1 MNSNKTMNDRQAEA
15 AHHAGGPL
23 LIAAGAGSGKT
34 HTLTQRLHYLLSA
47 LRVPPARILAITFTN
62 KAAEEM
68 KRRAGA
74 PKELFI
80 GTFHSFGARLLRREA
95 RRLGRS
101 ASFTIF
107 DEDDA
112 GSLLK
117 KIGKNRN
124 LSTETCGPA
133 TLSRLMGKVKNEFIS
148 PEMVAKGMRDLDPD
162 TARACYD
169 DYESALRENNAFDF
183 DDLIEK
189 PVYLFR
195 TYPEVLA
202 LYRHTY
208 DHVLIDEY
216 QDINAAQYELVRCLA
231 EEHGNL
237 SVVGDDAQSIY
248 AFRGADFRNFL
259 NFERDWPNAKI
270 VMLEENYRSTPA
282 ILEAANDVIAHNK
295 NQRKKN
301 LWTKNARGEKIRV
314 YAAENEYA
322 EAEWIV
328 KTAIANARRGS
339 GTTKGTALESC
350 AILYRTNA
358 QSRPIEQALI
368 AAGVPYRIFGGIRF
382 YERKE
387 IKDIVAGMRL
397 AANPLDSVSAERLN
411 KNFSKGKSRL
421 LMSALP
427 TMGNASPAAIID
439 WFVINTNYID
449 YLKNNYKN
457 AEERIENVQGLLAFA
472 RDFPPSAGS
481 GQVNGGL
488 TAFLEQAT
496 LVESHDNSNG
506 KTGINLMSIH
516 MSKGLEFE
524 TVFVAG
530 VGEGT
535 LPHHRAFSARG
546 EMEEE
551 RRLMYVAITRAA
563 KNLYLSFA
571 NIPSRF
577 LYEISGD
584 LVEFVNTKKSAN
596 RQGMPDEEDMWLDYE

>member
-1 MNSNKTMNDRQAEA
+1 MNERQAEA
-15 AHHAGGPL
+15 ARHPGGPL

-34 HTLTQRLHYLLSA
+34 HTLTERLRYLLNG
-47 LRVPPARILAITFTN
+47 LRVLPHRILAITFTN

-68 KRRAGA
+68 KRRANA

-80 GTFHSFGARLLRREA
+80 GTFHSFGARILRAEA

-101 ASFTIF
+101 AGFTIF

-112 GSLLK
+112 ASVLK
-117 KIGKNRN
+117 RIGKNRN
-124 LSTETCGPA
+124 LSKETCGPA
-133 TLSRLMGKVKNEFIS
+133 VLLRIVGKTKNEFVT
-148 PEMVAKGMRDLDPD
+148 PEAAAKGVRDIDPE
-162 TARACYD
+162 TARAVYD
-169 DYESALRENNAFDF
+169 DYEAALKENNAFDF

-189 PVYLFR
+189 PVRLFR
-195 TYPEVLA
+195 EYPATLA
-202 LYRHTY
+202 LYRGKY
-208 DHVLIDEY
+208 DHVLVDEY
-216 QDINAAQYELVRCLA
+216 QDINAAQYELVRMLVG
-231 EEHGNL
+231 EHGNL

-270 VMLEENYRSTPA
+270 VLLEENYRSTPL
-282 ILEAANDVIAHNK
+282 ILEAANDVIGNNK
-295 NQRKKN
+295 AQRKKN
-301 LWTKNARGEKIRV
+301 LWTKNAQGEKISV
-314 YAAENEYA
+314 YAAKDEYA

-328 KTAIANARRGS
+328 KTALT
-339 GTTKGTALESC
+339 GTHKGTPLESC
-350 AILYRTNA
+350 AIIYRTNA

-368 AAGVPYRIFGGIRF
+368 AAGVPYRMFGGIRF

-387 IKDIVAGMRL
+387 IKDIVAGLRL

-421 LMSALP
+421 LIDALP
-427 TMGNASPAAIID
+427 KMGDVAPAEIID
-439 WFVINTNYID
+439 WFVLNTNYMD
-449 YLKNNYKN
+449 YLKNNYRN
-457 AEERIENVQGLLAFA
+457 AEERIENVQGLLVFA
-472 RDFPPSAGS
+472 RNFA
-481 GQVNGGL
+481 QTGL

-496 LVESHDNSNG
+496 LTQSTDNPNG
-506 KTGINLMSIH
+506 KTGVNLMSIH
-516 MSKGLEFE
+516 MSKGLEFD

-530 VGEGT
+530 VSEGI
-535 LPHHRAFSARG
+535 LPHHRALSSGG

-563 KNLYLSFA
+563 KRLHLLFT

-584 LVEFVNTKKSAN
+584 LIEFVNTKASAA
-596 RQGMPDEEDMWLDYE
+596 RKGLPDEEEMWLDYE

>member
-1 MNSNKTMNDRQAEA
+1 MNTSKNMNDRQAEA
-15 AHHAGGPL
+15 AYHKGGPL

-34 HTLTQRLHYLLSA
+34 HTLTQRLHYLLNE
-47 LRVPPARILAITFTN
+47 LKVPPARILAITFTN

-68 KRRAGA
+68 KKRAGA

-80 GTFHSFGARLLRREA
+80 GTFHSFGARLLRAEA

-101 ASFTIF
+101 VGFTIF
-107 DEDDA
+107 DEDDT

-124 LSTETCGPA
+124 LPKETCGPA
-133 TLSRLMGKVKNEFIS
+133 VLSRLMGKVKSEFIA
-148 PEMVAKGMRDLDPD
+148 PEMAAKGTRDLDPD
-162 TARACYD
+162 TARACYE
-169 DYESALRENNAFDF
+169 DYENLLKENNAFDF

-189 PVYLFR
+189 PVQLFR
-195 TYPEVLA
+195 NYPEVLE
-202 LYRHTY
+202 LYRGKY

-216 QDINAAQYELVRCLA
+216 QDINASQYELVRCLA
-231 EEHGNL
+231 GGHGNL

-259 NFERDWPNAKI
+259 NFERDWPAAKI
-270 VMLEENYRSTPA
+270 VMLEENYRSTPL
-282 ILEAANDVIAHNK
+282 ILEAANDVIGHNK
-295 NQRKKN
+295 TQRKKN
-301 LWTKNARGEKIRV
+301 LWTKNAQGEKIQV
-314 YAAENEYA
+314 FAAENEYM

-328 KTAIANARRGS
+328 KTAITNWR
-339 GTTKGTALESC
+339 KGKPLESM
-350 AILYRTNA
+350 AVIYRTNA

-368 AAGVPYRIFGGIRF
+368 SAGVPYRMFGGIRF

-387 IKDIVAGMRL
+387 IKDIVAGLRL
-397 AANPLDSVSAERLN
+397 AANPLDTVSAERLD

-421 LMSALP
+421 LIDALP
-427 TMGNASPAAIID
+427 KMGSASPSEIID
-439 WFVINTNYID
+439 YFVSNTNYLD

-457 AEERIENVQGLLAFA
+457 SQERIENVQGLLTFA
-472 RDFPPSAGS
+472 RDFAKD
-481 GQVNGGL
+481 GL
-488 TAFLEQAT
+488 AAFLEQAT
-496 LVESHDNSNG
+496 LAQSHDNPSG
-506 KTGINLMSIH
+506 KTGVNLMSIH

-524 TVFVAG
+524 SVFVAG

-535 LPHHRAFSARG
+535 LPHHRALSSGG

-563 KNLYLSFA
+563 KHLHMSFS
-571 NIPSRF
+571 NVPSRF

-584 LVEFVNTKKSAN
+584 LVEFVNNKVSSNRPN
-596 RQGMPDEEDMWLDYE
+596 RQGMPDEEEMWLDYD

>member
-1 MNSNKTMNDRQAEA
+1 MNERQAEA
-15 AHHAGGPL
+15 AHHTGGPL

-34 HTLTQRLHYLLSA
+34 HTLTERLHYLLNG
-47 LRVPPARILAITFTN
+47 LRVPPERILAITFTN

-80 GTFHSFGARLLRREA
+80 GTFHSFGARILRAEA

-101 ASFTIF
+101 AGFTIF

-112 GSLLK
+112 SSLLK
-117 KIGKNRN
+117 RIGKNRN
-124 LSTETCGPA
+124 LPKETCGPA
-133 TLSRLMGKVKNEFIS
+133 VLARIMGKVKSEFIA
-148 PEMVAKGMRDLDPD
+148 PETAAKNTRDIDPE
-162 TARACYD
+162 TARAVYD
-169 DYESALRENNAFDF
+169 DYEAALRENNAFDF

-189 PVYLFR
+189 PVQLFR
-195 TYPEVLA
+195 DHPAVLA
-202 LYRHTY
+202 LYRGKY

-216 QDINAAQYELVRCLA
+216 QDINAAQYELVRMLA
-231 EEHGNL
+231 HEHGNL

-270 VMLEENYRSTPA
+270 VLLEENYRSTPL
-282 ILEAANDVIAHNK
+282 ILEAANDVIGNNK
-295 NQRKKN
+295 TQRKKN
-301 LWTKNARGEKIRV
+301 LWTKNAQGEKISV
-314 YAAENEYA
+314 YAAKDEYA

-328 KTAIANARRGS
+328 KTAIMGARHNG
-339 GTTKGTALESC
+339 GTTKGTPLESC
-350 AILYRTNA
+350 AIIYRTNA

-368 AAGVPYRIFGGIRF
+368 AAGVPYRMFGGIRF

-387 IKDIVAGMRL
+387 IKDIVAGLRL
-397 AANPLDSVSAERLN
+397 AANPLDSVSADRLN
-411 KNFSKGKSRL
+411 KNFSKGKSRML
-421 LMSALP
+421 LSALP
-427 TMGNASPAAIID
+427 AMSTIAPAEIID
-439 WFVINTNYID
+439 YFLTNTNYMD
-449 YLKNNYKN
+449 YLKNNYRN
-457 AEERIENVQGLLAFA
+457 AQERIENVQGLLAFA
-472 RDFPPSAGS
+472 RAFT
-481 GQVNGGL
+481 QTGL
-488 TAFLEQAT
+488 IAFLEQAT
-496 LVESHDNSNG
+496 LAQSHDNPSG

-516 MSKGLEFE
+516 MSKGLEFD

-535 LPHHRAFSARG
+535 LPHHRALGSGG

-563 KNLYLSFA
+563 KNLYMSFA

-584 LVEFVNTKKSAN
+584 LVEFVNTRSTAN
-596 RQGMPDEEDMWLDYE
+596 RQGMPDEEEMWLDYD

>member
-1 MNSNKTMNDRQAEA
+1 MNERQAEA

-34 HTLTQRLHYLLSA
+34 HTLTERLHYLLNG
-47 LRVPPARILAITFTN
+47 LRVPPERILAITFTN

-80 GTFHSFGARLLRREA
+80 GTFHSFGARILRAEARLLRR
-95 RRLGRS
+95 S
-101 ASFTIF
+101 AGFTIF

-112 GSLLK
+112 SSLLK
-117 KIGKNRN
+117 RIGKNRN
-124 LSTETCGPA
+124 LPKETCGPA
-133 TLSRLMGKVKNEFIS
+133 VLARIMVKVKSEFIA
-148 PEMVAKGMRDLDPD
+148 PETAAKNTRDIDPE
-162 TARACYD
+162 TARAVYD
-169 DYESALRENNAFDF
+169 DYEAALRENNAFDF

-189 PVYLFR
+189 PVQLFR
-195 TYPEVLA
+195 DHPAVLA
-202 LYRHTY
+202 LYRGKY

-216 QDINAAQYELVRCLA
+216 QDINAAQYELVRMLA
-231 EEHGNL
+231 GEHGNL

-270 VMLEENYRSTPA
+270 VLLEENYRSTPL
-282 ILEAANDVIAHNK
+282 ILEAANDVIGNNK
-295 NQRKKN
+295 TQRKKN
-301 LWTKNARGEKIRV
+301 LWTKNAQGEKISV
-314 YAAENEYA
+314 YAAKDEYA

-328 KTAIANARRGS
+328 KTAIMGARHNG
-339 GTTKGTALESC
+339 GTTKGTPLESC
-350 AILYRTNA
+350 AIIYRTNA

-368 AAGVPYRIFGGIRF
+368 AAGVPYRMFGGIRF

-387 IKDIVAGMRL
+387 IKDIVAGLRL
-397 AANPLDSVSAERLN
+397 AANPLDSVSADRLN
-411 KNFSKGKSRL
+411 KNFSKGKSRML
-421 LMSALP
+421 LSALP
-427 TMGNASPAAIID
+427 AMSTIAPAEIID
-439 WFVINTNYID
+439 YFLTNTNYMD
-449 YLKNNYKN
+449 YLKNNYRN
-457 AEERIENVQGLLAFA
+457 AQERIENVQGLLAFA
-472 RDFPPSAGS
+472 RAFT
-481 GQVNGGL
+481 QTGL
-488 TAFLEQAT
+488 IAFLEQAT
-496 LVESHDNSNG
+496 LAQSHDNPSG

-516 MSKGLEFE
+516 MSKGLEFD

-535 LPHHRAFSARG
+535 LPHHRALGSGG

-563 KNLYLSFA
+563 KNLYMSFA

-584 LVEFVNTKKSAN
+584 LVEFVNTRSTAN
-596 RQGMPDEEDMWLDYE
+596 RQGMPDEEEMWLDYD

>member
-1 MNSNKTMNDRQAEA
+1 MNPSKKMNERQAEA

-34 HTLTQRLHYLLSA
+34 HTLTRRLHYLLND
-47 LRVPPARILAITFTN
+47 LRVLPNRILAITFTN

-68 KRRAGA
+68 KRRADA

-80 GTFHSFGARLLRREA
+80 GTFHSFGARILRAEA

-101 ASFTIF
+101 TGFTIF

-112 GSLLK
+112 SSLLK
-117 KIGKNRN
+117 RIGKNRN
-124 LSTETCGPA
+124 LPKETCGPA
-133 TLSRLMGKVKNEFIS
+133 VLARITGKIKSEFIA
-148 PEMVAKGMRDLDPD
+148 PEAAAKGIRDMDPE
-162 TARACYD
+162 TARAIYD

-189 PVYLFR
+189 PVRLFR
-195 TYPEVLA
+195 DHPEVLT
-202 LYRHTY
+202 LYRGKY

-216 QDINAAQYELVRCLA
+216 QDINAAQYELVRMLA
-231 EEHGNL
+231 GGHGNL

-270 VMLEENYRSTPA
+270 VMLEENYRSTPL
-282 ILEAANDVIAHNK
+282 ILEAANDIIGNNK
-295 NQRKKN
+295 TQRKKN
-301 LWTKNARGEKIRV
+301 LWTKNAQGEKIQV
-314 YAAENEYA
+314 YAAKDEYA

-328 KTAIANARRGS
+328 KTAIRGTRPKS
-339 GTTKGTALESC
+339 ESTTGTPLESC
-350 AILYRTNA
+350 AIIYRTNA

-368 AAGVPYRIFGGIRF
+368 AAGVPYRMFGGIRF

-387 IKDIVAGMRL
+387 IKDIVAGLRL
-397 AANPLDSVSAERLN
+397 AANPLDSVSANRLD

-421 LMSALP
+421 LLSALP
-427 TMGNASPAAIID
+427 TMGNAAPAEIID
-439 WFVINTNYID
+439 YFVANTNYMD
-449 YLKNNYKN
+449 YLKNNYRN
-457 AEERIENVQGLLAFA
+457 AQERIENVQGLMAFA
-472 RDFPPSAGS
+472 RDFA
-481 GQVNGGL
+481 QTGL

-496 LVESHDNSNG
+496 LAQSHDNPSG

-535 LPHHRAFSARG
+535 LPHHRALGSGG

-551 RRLMYVAITRAA
+551 RRLMYVAVTRAA
-563 KNLYLSFA
+563 KNLRMSFA

-577 LYEISGD
+577 LYEISGN
-584 LVEFVNTKKSAN
+584 LVEFVNTKASGA
-596 RQGMPDEEDMWLDYE
+596 RQGMPDEEEMWLDYD

>member
-1 MNSNKTMNDRQAEA
+1 MNSSKKMNERQAEA
-15 AHHAGGPL
+15 AHHTGGPL

-34 HTLTQRLHYLLSA
+34 HTLTERLHYLLNG
-47 LRVPPARILAITFTN
+47 LRVPPERILAITFTN

-80 GTFHSFGARLLRREA
+80 GTFHSFGARILRAEA

-101 ASFTIF
+101 AGFTIF

-112 GSLLK
+112 SSLLK
-117 KIGKNRN
+117 RIGKNRN
-124 LSTETCGPA
+124 LPKETCGPA
-133 TLSRLMGKVKNEFIS
+133 VLARIMGKVKSEFIA
-148 PEMVAKGMRDLDPD
+148 PETAAKNTRDIDPE
-162 TARACYD
+162 TARAVYD
-169 DYESALRENNAFDF
+169 DYEAALRENNAFDF

-189 PVYLFR
+189 PVQLFR
-195 TYPEVLA
+195 DHPAVLA
-202 LYRHTY
+202 LYRGKY

-216 QDINAAQYELVRCLA
+216 QDINAAQYELVRMLA
-231 EEHGNL
+231 HEHGNL

-270 VMLEENYRSTPA
+270 VLLEENYRSTPL
-282 ILEAANDVIAHNK
+282 ILEAANDVIGNNK
-295 NQRKKN
+295 TQRKKN
-301 LWTKNARGEKIRV
+301 LWTKNAQGEKISV
-314 YAAENEYA
+314 YAAKDEYA

-328 KTAIANARRGS
+328 KTAIMGARHNG
-339 GTTKGTALESC
+339 GTTKGTPLESC
-350 AILYRTNA
+350 AIIYRTNA

-368 AAGVPYRIFGGIRF
+368 AAGVPYRMFGGIRF

-387 IKDIVAGMRL
+387 IKDIVAGLRL
-397 AANPLDSVSAERLN
+397 AANPLDSVSADRLN
-411 KNFSKGKSRL
+411 KNFSKGKSRML
-421 LMSALP
+421 LSALP
-427 TMGNASPAAIID
+427 AMSTIAPAEIID
-439 WFVINTNYID
+439 YFLTNTNYMD
-449 YLKNNYKN
+449 YLKNNYRN
-457 AEERIENVQGLLAFA
+457 AQERIENVQGLLAFA
-472 RDFPPSAGS
+472 RAFT
-481 GQVNGGL
+481 QTGL
-488 TAFLEQAT
+488 IAFLEQAT
-496 LVESHDNSNG
+496 LAQSHDNPSG

-516 MSKGLEFE
+516 MSKGLEFD

-535 LPHHRAFSARG
+535 LPHHRALGSGG

-563 KNLYLSFA
+563 KNLYMSFA

-584 LVEFVNTKKSAN
+584 LVEFVNTRSTAN
-596 RQGMPDEEDMWLDYE
+596 RQGMPDEEEMWLDYD

>member
-1 MNSNKTMNDRQAEA
+1 MNTSKNMNDRQAEA
-15 AHHAGGPL
+15 AYHKGGPL

-34 HTLTQRLHYLLSA
+34 HTLTERLHYLLND
-47 LRVPPARILAITFTN
+47 LKVPSARILAITFTN

-68 KRRAGA
+68 KKRAGA

-80 GTFHSFGARLLRREA
+80 GTFHSFGARLLRAEA

-101 ASFTIF
+101 VGFTIF
-107 DEDDA
+107 DEDDT

-124 LSTETCGPA
+124 LPKETCGPA
-133 TLSRLMGKVKNEFIS
+133 VLSRLMGKVKSEFMS
-148 PEMVAKGMRDLDPD
+148 PELAAKGMRALDPD
-162 TARACYD
+162 TARACYE
-169 DYESALRENNAFDF
+169 DYENLLKENNAFDF

-189 PVYLFR
+189 PVQLFR
-195 TYPEVLA
+195 THKDVLTA
-202 LYRHTY
+202 YQNKY

-231 EEHGNL
+231 GGHGNL

-270 VMLEENYRSTPA
+270 VMLEENYRSTPL
-282 ILEAANDVIAHNK
+282 ILEAANDVISHNK
-295 NQRKKN
+295 TQRKKS
-301 LWTKNARGEKIRV
+301 LWTKNAQGEKIQV

-328 KTAIANARRGS
+328 KSAMS
-339 GTTKGTALESC
+339 GLRKGRSLESM
-350 AILYRTNA
+350 AVIYRTNA

-368 AAGVPYRIFGGIRF
+368 SAGVPYCMCGGIRF

-387 IKDIVAGMRL
+387 IKDIVAGLRL
-397 AANPLDSVSAERLN
+397 AANPSDSVSAERLD

-421 LMSALP
+421 LIDALP
-427 TMGNASPAAIID
+427 KMGSAAPSEIID
-439 WFVINTNYID
+439 YFISNTNYLD

-457 AEERIENVQGLLAFA
+457 SQERIENVQGLLTFA
-472 RDFPPSAGS
+472 RDFAKD
-481 GQVNGGL
+481 GL
-488 TAFLEQAT
+488 ATFLEQAT
-496 LVESHDNSNG
+496 LAQSHDNPSG

-530 VGEGT
+530 VGEGI
-535 LPHHRAFSARG
+535 LPHHRAFSSGG

-563 KNLYLSFA
+563 KNLYMSFA
-571 NIPSRF
+571 NVPSRF
-577 LYEISGD
+577 LYEISGN
-584 LVEFVNTKKSAN
+584 LVEFANTKASAN
-596 RQGMPDEEDMWLDYE
+596 RATRHGMPDEEEMWLDYD

>member
-1 MNSNKTMNDRQAEA
+1 MNERQAEA
-15 AHHAGGPL
+15 AHHTGGPL

-34 HTLTQRLHYLLSA
+34 HTLTERLHYLLNG
-47 LRVPPARILAITFTN
+47 LRVPPERILAITFTN

-80 GTFHSFGARLLRREA
+80 GTFHSFGARILRAEA

-101 ASFTIF
+101 AGFTIF

-112 GSLLK
+112 SSLLK
-117 KIGKNRN
+117 RIGKNRN
-124 LSTETCGPA
+124 LPKETCGPA
-133 TLSRLMGKVKNEFIS
+133 VLARIMGKVKSEFIA
-148 PEMVAKGMRDLDPD
+148 PETAAKNTRDIDPE
-162 TARACYD
+162 TARAVYD
-169 DYESALRENNAFDF
+169 DYEAALRENNAFDF

-189 PVYLFR
+189 PVQLFR
-195 TYPEVLA
+195 DHPAVLA
-202 LYRHTY
+202 LYRGKY

-216 QDINAAQYELVRCLA
+216 QDINAAQYELVRMLA
-231 EEHGNL
+231 HEHGNL

-270 VMLEENYRSTPA
+270 VLLEENYRSTPL
-282 ILEAANDVIAHNK
+282 ILEAANDVIGNNK
-295 NQRKKN
+295 TQRKKN
-301 LWTKNARGEKIRV
+301 LWTKNAQGEKISV
-314 YAAENEYA
+314 YAAKDEYA

-328 KTAIANARRGS
+328 KTAIMGARHNG
-339 GTTKGTALESC
+339 GTTKGTPLESC
-350 AILYRTNA
+350 AIIYRTNA

-368 AAGVPYRIFGGIRF
+368 AAGVPYRMFGGIRF

-387 IKDIVAGMRL
+387 IKDIVAGLRL
-397 AANPLDSVSAERLN
+397 AANPLDSVSADRLN
-411 KNFSKGKSRL
+411 KNFSKGKSRML
-421 LMSALP
+421 LSALP
-427 TMGNASPAAIID
+427 AMSTIAPAEIID
-439 WFVINTNYID
+439 YFLTNTNYMD
-449 YLKNNYKN
+449 YLKNNYRN
-457 AEERIENVQGLLAFA
+457 AQERIENVQGLLAFA
-472 RDFPPSAGS
+472 RAFT
-481 GQVNGGL
+481 QTGL
-488 TAFLEQAT
+488 IAFLEQAT
-496 LVESHDNSNG
+496 LAQSHDNPSG

-516 MSKGLEFE
+516 MSKGLEFD

-535 LPHHRAFSARG
+535 LPHHRALGSGG

-563 KNLYLSFA
+563 KNLYMSFA
-571 NIPSRF
+571 NIPARF

-584 LVEFVNTKKSAN
+584 LVEFVNTRSTAN
-596 RQGMPDEEDMWLDYE
+596 RQGMPDEEEMWLDYD

>member
-1 MNSNKTMNDRQAEA
+1 
-15 AHHAGGPL
+15 
-23 LIAAGAGSGKT
+23 
-34 HTLTQRLHYLLSA
+34 
-47 LRVPPARILAITFTN
+47 
-62 KAAEEM
+62 M

-80 GTFHSFGARLLRREA
+80 GTFHSFGARLLRNEA

-101 ASFTIF
+101 ISFTIF
-107 DEDDA
+107 DEDDT

-124 LSTETCGPA
+124 LPKETCGPA
-133 TLSRLMGKVKNEFIS
+133 VLARLMGKVKSEFLS
-148 PEMVAKGMRDLDPD
+148 PEMAAKGMRDLDPD

-189 PVYLFR
+189 PVHLFR

-202 LYRHTY
+202 LYRGKY

-216 QDINAAQYELVRCLA
+216 QDINASQYELVRMLA
-231 EEHGNL
+231 GGHGNL

-282 ILEAANDVIAHNK
+282 ILAAANDVILNNK
-295 NQRKKN
+295 TQRKKN
-301 LWTKNARGEKIRV
+301 LWTKNAQGEKIQV

-328 KTAIANARRGS
+328 KTAIMGAK
-339 GTTKGTALESC
+339 KGTPLESF
-350 AILYRTNA
+350 AIIYRTNA

-397 AANPLDSVSAERLN
+397 AANPLDSVSAERLD

-421 LMSALP
+421 LISTLP
-427 TMGNASPAAIID
+427 TMTTASPAEIID
-439 WFVINTNYID
+439 WIVANTNYID

-457 AEERIENVQGLLAFA
+457 AQERIENVQGLLSFA
-472 RDFPPSAGS
+472 RDFEK
-481 GQVNGGL
+481 GGL
-488 TAFLEQAT
+488 AAFLEQAT
-496 LVESHDNSNG
+496 LVESHDNSKG

-535 LPHHRAFSARG
+535 LPHHRAFSAGG

-584 LVEFVNTKKSAN
+584 LVEFVNTKTSAV
-596 RQGMPDEEDMWLDYE
+596 RQGMPDEEEMWLDYD